1 MRSGAPR
8 PSRSAPRL
16 PTRVVA
22 LCVVVASIGLAGCG
36 SSSAPDTAPTS
47 QTNVYEDQRE
57 SSVLATL
64 DKLTTAQRA
73 GDIAAVDAL
82 IDPAATRE
90 FRASIAQQTTNVHAA
105 GMATFRYRIDRTT
118 ALGEV
123 LVPSELQSRLDDEGS
138 SDSWIAPVGLQYALA
153 GVDEPPV
160 DVVRP
165 LVLAR
170 HDDTWKIVGDAG
182 PIQGEPAPTP
192 QFWDFPGV
200 QATRTATA
208 GGESVVLGYPG
219 SEALATRLTASLP
232 GAVAAVTEFWG
243 AQWPRR
249 AVLIA
254 TDSTAA
260 FAALSGSVGADS
272 SAAAAA
278 TVSASADAVDGFT
291 EGQRIV
297 FTPGSVT
304 GLPGPALDVVLRHE
318 MTHVAARTKTA
329 PTSAKWV
336 TEGVAEYVGR
346 KGTYRRLS
354 DAAPDL
360 AAAVVADGAP
370 AGLPTDAAFT
380 VSGPQ
385 APIAYQSAWSFAAYV
400 AGKYGDAK
408 LRALYL
414 ALATGPST
422 AAAQA
427 AAMQAQ
433 LGAPGATV
441 VAGWRTW
448 LTEQVRPA

>member
-1 MRSGAPR
+1 MRSGSPR
-8 PSRSAPRL
+8 SSRPARRFSTRL
-16 PTRVVA
+16 IALAVVA
-22 LCVVVASIGLAGCG
+22 ASLALAGCG
-36 SSSAPDTAPTS
+36 SSSEPEAAPTS
-47 QTNVYEDQRE
+47 QANVYEDQRE

-64 DKLTTAQRA
+64 DRLTAAQRA
-73 GDIAAVDAL
+73 GDTAAVDAL
-82 IDPAATRE
+82 IDPAATPQ
-90 FRASIAQQTTNVHAA
+90 FRASLARQTTNVHAA

-123 LVPSELQSRLDDEGS
+123 LVPSDLQARLDDEGS

-153 GVDEPPV
+153 GVNEPPV
-160 DVVRP
+160 NVVRP

-170 HDDTWKIVGDAG
+170 YDDTWKVVGDAG
-182 PIQGEPAPTP
+182 PIQGEAAPTP

-200 QATRTATA
+200 RATRAATA

-219 SEALATRLTASLP
+219 STALAARLTSSLP
-232 GAVAAVTEFWG
+232 GAVAAVTAFWG
-243 AQWPRR
+243 TQWPRR

-254 TDSTAA
+254 TDSTPA
-260 FAALSGSVGADS
+260 FAALSGSEGADS

-304 GLPGPALDVVLRHE
+304 GLAGPALDVVLRHE

-360 AAAVVADGAP
+360 AAQVAAGDAP
-370 AGLPTDAAFT
+370 AALPTDAAFT

-408 LRALYL
+408 LRSLYL

-422 AAAQA
+422 ADAQA

-441 VAGWRTW
+441 LAGWRTW
-448 LTEQVRPA
+448 LTEQARLP